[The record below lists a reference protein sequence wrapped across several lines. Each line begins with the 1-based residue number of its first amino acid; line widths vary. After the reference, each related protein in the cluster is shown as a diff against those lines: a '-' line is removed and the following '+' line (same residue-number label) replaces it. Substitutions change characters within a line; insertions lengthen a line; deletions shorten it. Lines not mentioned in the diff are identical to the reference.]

1 VTTAAELTGLSLRQA
16 SERLGQGAVSSRQL
30 AEACLARIEATD
42 GRVGAFLAVTPAQAL
57 AEADAADARRAGG
70 RRCGPL
76 DGVPIALKDLFL
88 TKGVATTA
96 GSRILEGFVPPVDA
110 TVVARLRAAGAVLL
124 GKLNMD
130 EFAMGSSNENSA
142 YRPCRNPWDLGRTP
156 GGSSGG
162 SAAALAARQCYGTLG
177 TDTGGS
183 IRLPAS
189 FCGVVGMKPTYGRVS
204 RSGVVAFAS
213 SLDQPGTLGREVW
226 DAAALLQAIAG
237 HDPSDQT
244 SSSRPVDDYLAGLE
258 GGARGLRVG
267 VPQEWFQ
274 AGLDPAVEAAV
285 RGALSALQAAGAT
298 LVELSLPH
306 SRYGIGAYYLIATA
320 EASSNLARYDGVRFG
335 LRSAA
340 ARGLEAL
347 YSESREQGFGAEPKR
362 RIMLGTYAL
371 SAGYYDAYYL
381 RAQKVRTLIRRDF
394 DEAFQRCD
402 VVAGPVAPG
411 PAFRLGEKTGDPLQM
426 YLADIFTITCNLAA
440 LPGLSV
446 PCGLARQPGGA
457 ALPVGLQL
465 VGRPWDEAGLLRAA
479 RAVERELP
487 PLPAPAALEAGP
499 AAAPPSGRAG

>member
-1 VTTAAELTGLSLRQA
+1 MTAPAPSPLLRLSLRAA
-16 SERLGQGAVSSRQL
+16 SEGL
-30 AEACLARIEATD
+30 AAGRHSARDLTEACLARIEATD
-42 GRVGAFLAVTPAQAL
+42 GRVGAFLHVT
-57 AEADAADARRAGG
+57 AEAARAAAAASDERRAAG
-70 RRCGPL
+70 RALGPL
-76 DGVPIALKDLFL
+76 DGVPLALKDLFL
-88 TKGVATTA
+88 TQGVPTTA
-96 GSRILEGFVPPVDA
+96 GSRLLEGFVPPVDGTA
-110 TVVARLRAAGAVLL
+110 VARLKRAGAVLL
-124 GKLNMD
+124 GKLNLD

-142 YRPCRNPWDLGRTP
+142 FKPCRNPWDLTRTP

-189 FCGVVGMKPTYGRVS
+189 FCGVVGVKPSYGRVS

-213 SLDQPGTLGREVW
+213 SLDQPGPLGREVW

-237 HDPSDQT
+237 HDPADQT

-267 VPQEWFQ
+267 VPAEWFQ
-274 AGLDPAVEAAV
+274 GGLEPGVEAAV
-285 RGALSALQAAGAT
+285 RGALSAYQRLGAT
-298 LVELSLPH
+298 LVEISLPH

-335 LRSAA
+335 RRAA
-340 ARGLEAL
+340 GVKGLKEL
-347 YSESREQGFGAEPKR
+347 YLESRAQGFGAEPKR

-394 DEAFQRCD
+394 DAAFQRCD

-411 PAFRLGEKTGDPLQM
+411 PAFRLGERTGDPLQM

-446 PCGLARQPGGA
+446 PCGLSAG
-457 ALPVGLQL
+457 LPVGLQL
-465 VGRPWDEAGLLRAA
+465 VGRPFDEAGLLTAA
-479 RAVERELP
+479 RALERELGP
-487 PLPAPAALEAGP
+487 AGAPAGLEA
-499 AAAPPSGRAG
+499 A